1 VPSSTDYLP
10 FPAHRLVQTQ
20 TGAAQADAGAAVRA
34 SSSAATS
41 SLLRSGTSALGY
53 SSSGG
58 AGGASGSPG
67 RTHGPQRQAD
77 GSIFVPANARTR
89 GPGPFDAKP
98 GARAHEP
105 LDLSAFLV
113 ERERPRHVVEQ
124 VTQTDAFA
132 EAPPSAAYR
141 PPKTGVDAHTQV
153 PHGSRQ
159 PLFPVPAQYVAV
171 EVGRTTDVGGVAG
184 GTVVTTHDGDVLLFN
199 FDAEVAP
206 IVDTVVDRTLEQ
218 AVLELSHERELA
230 ALARRKAAAA
240 ESNAADAALGATLA
254 GTAEAAAARRA
265 AKLAAARAKAA
276 AETAVLAKA
285 SACSF
290 ARRVV
295 SGGSAAVLRSL
306 AERGYLRDTLR
317 EALRAQVLQ
326 PVYAALAGAS
336 TAAGSASAAVDV
348 AVADALSRAGA
359 AFAAAKAAEEAE
371 RLRKYYIRVVVVLP
385 AALAKRLRTRGLAG
399 EEGEDGEG
407 EDDEA
412 DGVEGEG
419 KTVSIHIGPVP
430 VQRDDTVEAVER
442 AIGAWIRDYKPPQQP
457 HHTPDGCPICV
468 ALYGP
473 SGGPH
478 AGSGS
483 AAGDAGSVIG
493 GGADGEADA
502 ASRAHAA
509 RFDVPRLLELGGGQR
524 LHLWLDGKRLPS
536 AAKLLAYP
544 LERLA
549 GLVLQ
554 PPGGFVAPPDAA
566 AEAAEEGAE

>member
-1 VPSSTDYLP
+1 
-10 FPAHRLVQTQ
+10 
-20 TGAAQADAGAAVRA
+20 
-34 SSSAATS
+34 
-41 SLLRSGTSALGY
+41 
-53 SSSGG
+53 
-58 AGGASGSPG
+58 
-67 RTHGPQRQAD
+67 
-77 GSIFVPANARTR
+77 VPANARTR

-132 EAPPSAAYR
+132 EAPPSPAYR
-141 PPKTGVDAHTQV
+141 PLKTGVDAYTQV

-159 PLFPVPAQYVAV
+159 PLFPVPAHYVAV
-171 EVGRTTDVGGVAG
+171 EVGRATDVGGVAG
-184 GTVVTTHDGDVLLFN
+184 GTVVTTRDGDVLLFN

-240 ESNAADAALGATLA
+240 ESNAADAALAASLA

-306 AERGYLRDTLR
+306 SERGYLRDTLR

-336 TAAGSASAAVDV
+336 TAAGSASAAVDG

-371 RLRKYYIRVVVVLP
+371 RLRQYFIRVVAVLP
-385 AALAKRLRTRGLAG
+385 AALAKRLRTRGLPDEEG
-399 EEGEDGEG
+399 EGEDGGG
-407 EDDEA
+407 EDEEA
-412 DGVEGEG
+412 EDGVAAAR

-430 VQRDDTVEAVER
+430 VQRDDTVDAVER

-473 SGGPH
+473 SGGPS
-478 AGSGS
+478 AGSHGGS
-483 AAGDAGSVIG
+483 GAVAGDAGSVIG
-493 GGADGEADA
+493 GGAGGEADA
-502 ASRAHAA
+502 ASRVHAA

-524 LHLWLDGKRLPS
+524 LHLWLDGRRLPGTV
-536 AAKLLAYP
+536 KLLSYP
-544 LERLA
+544 LERLG

-566 AEAAEEGAE
+566 AEAAEEAAE

>member
-1 VPSSTDYLP
+1 
-10 FPAHRLVQTQ
+10 
-20 TGAAQADAGAAVRA
+20 
-34 SSSAATS
+34 
-41 SLLRSGTSALGY
+41 
-53 SSSGG
+53 
-58 AGGASGSPG
+58 
-67 RTHGPQRQAD
+67 
-77 GSIFVPANARTR
+77 VPANARTR

-98 GARAHEP
+98 GTRAHEP

-124 VTQTDAFA
+124 VTQVDAFA
-132 EAPPSAAYR
+132 EAPPSPAYR
-141 PPKTGVDAHTQV
+141 PPKTGVDAFTQV

-171 EVGRTTDVGGVAG
+171 EVGRKTDVGGVAG
-184 GTVVTTHDGDVLLFN
+184 GTVVTTRDGDVLLFN

-240 ESNAADAALGATLA
+240 ESHAADAALAASLSE
-254 GTAEAAAARRA
+254 TAEAAAARRA

-295 SGGSAAVLRSL
+295 SGGCPALLRSL
-306 AERGYLRDTLR
+306 SERGYLRDTLR

-348 AVADALSRAGA
+348 AVADALARAGA
-359 AFAAAKAAEEAE
+359 AFAAAKAAEETE
-371 RLRKYYIRVVVVLP
+371 RLRKYFIRVAVVLP
-385 AALAKRLRTRGLAG
+385 AALAKRLRARGLAD
-399 EEGEDGEG
+399 EEGEGGGEEDEGAAG
-407 EDDEA
+407 EDA
-412 DGVEGEG
+412 SQSAGGR
-419 KTVSIHIGPVP
+419 TVSIHIGPVP
-430 VQRDDTVEAVER
+430 VQREDTVDAVER
-442 AIGAWIRDYKPPQQP
+442 AIGAWIRDYKPPPQQP
-457 HHTPDGCPICV
+457 HHTPDGCPVCV

-473 SGGPH
+473 SGGPSAGPH

-493 GGADGEADA
+493 GVAGGEADE

-524 LHLWLDGKRLPS
+524 LHLWMDGKRLPG
-536 AAKLLAYP
+536 AAKLLSYP
-544 LERLA
+544 LERLG

-566 AEAAEEGAE
+566 AETAEEGAE